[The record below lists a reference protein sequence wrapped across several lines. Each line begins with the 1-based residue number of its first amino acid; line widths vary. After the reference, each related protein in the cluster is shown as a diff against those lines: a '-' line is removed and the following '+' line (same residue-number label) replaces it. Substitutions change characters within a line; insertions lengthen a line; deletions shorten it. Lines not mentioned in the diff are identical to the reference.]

1 MVINLRSDGPSDEYC
16 DDFSDDVI
24 EEPKRKKFVAIL
36 AASVLVLSSSFFLQT
51 TLAGRI
57 NIGSTGSV
65 EFGQGT
71 NLTAACSGSSV
82 LIVTPKGSF
91 TNASSAGAFYL
102 SSVTVAGIP
111 VNCYG
116 SDFNISVY
124 DSATSTA
131 LSIFNTSSKIATIYD
146 NAGTFEVGHGGSGS
160 TVTSGSGSFTVTFG
174 TPVALASSVAKI
186 TIQSTSH
193 IAATC
198 IDDGVCVVGLI
209 GGGPGGGTIFY
220 YNAAGFAETGT
231 ACNLNCH
238 YLEWNQTAGTLTN
251 QNVGIDSF
259 LRWSSDTGH
268 LAGTSSQAIGM
279 GFTNTQKMLT
289 NNGATGYTAD
299 TSGAAYGSSLYAG
312 TDNSAGSWFLPSYL
326 ELQLMGQSGYA
337 SAGGLNGNYYWS
349 SSEDA
354 GNAGNGIGQVWP
366 NSGSI
371 SWTKGA
377 NFFIRYVRAF

>member
-1 MVINLRSDGPSDEYC
+1 LVIDLRSDGADEEYC

-24 EEPKRKKFVAIL
+24 EEPKRKKFVSIL
-36 AASVLVLSSSFFLQT
+36 AASVLVLSSSFFLQS
-51 TLAGRI
+51 TLAGKI
-57 NIGSTGSV
+57 NIGSSGSV

-71 NLTAACSGSSV
+71 NLTTACSGSSV
-82 LIVTPKGSF
+82 LKVTPTGSF
-91 TNASSAGAFYL
+91 ANASSAGSFYL
-102 SSVTVAGIP
+102 ASVTVSGIP
-111 VNCYG
+111 INCYG

-124 DSATSTA
+124 DSTTSTA
-131 LSIFNTSSKIATIYD
+131 LPIFNSNSTVATIYD
-146 NAGTFEVGHGGSGS
+146 NAGAFEVGHGGSGS

-174 TPVALASSVAKI
+174 APVALASSVAKI
-186 TIQSTSH
+186 AIQSTAH
-193 IAATC
+193 VAATC
-198 IDDGVCVVGLI
+198 IDDGICVVGQI

-259 LRWSSDTGH
+259 LRWSSDTSH

-279 GFTNTQKMLT
+279 GFTNTQKMLS

-299 TSGAAYGSSLYAG
+299 TSGAAYGSSIYAG
-312 TDNSAGSWFLPSYL
+312 TDNSAGKWFLPSYL

-337 SAGGLNGNYYWS
+337 SAGGLTGNYYWS
-349 SSEDA
+349 STEDA

-371 SWTKGA
+371 SWTKSA
-377 NFFIRYVRAF
+377 NFYIRYVRAF

>member
-1 MVINLRSDGPSDEYC
+1 MVIDLRSDGSDEEFF
-16 DDFSDDVI
+16 DDFSDDTF
-24 EEPKRKKFVAIL
+24 EEPQRKKFLPIL
-36 AASVLVLSSSFFLQT
+36 AACVLVLSSTFFLRT
-51 TLAGRI
+51 TLAGNI

-71 NLTAACSGSSV
+71 NLTTACSGSSV
-82 LIVTPKGSF
+82 LKVTPNGSF
-91 TNASSAGAFYL
+91 TNATSAGSFYL
-102 SSVTVAGIP
+102 SSVSVSGIP
-111 VNCYG
+111 TNCYG
-116 SDFNISVY
+116 ADFNISVY
-124 DSATSTA
+124 DSTTSTA
-131 LSIFNTSSKIATIYD
+131 LSMFNTNSKTATVYD

-174 TPVALASSVAKI
+174 APVALASSVAKI
-186 TIQSTSH
+186 TIQSSAH
-193 IAATC
+193 SAATC
-198 IDDGVCVVGLI
+198 IDDGVCIVGLI

-238 YLEWNQTAGTLTN
+238 YLEWNQTAGSLTN

-259 LRWSSDTGH
+259 LRWSSDTSH

-279 GFTNTQKMLT
+279 GFTNTQKMLS
-289 NNGATGYTAD
+289 NNGVTGYTAD

-312 TDNSAGSWFLPSYL
+312 TDNSAGKWFLPSYL

-349 SSEDA
+349 SSEDP
-354 GNAGNGIGQVWP
+354 GSAGNGIGQVWP

-371 SWTKGA
+371 SWSKNA
-377 NFFIRYVRAF
+377 NFYIRYVRAF